1 MAVSSTKLAT
11 RRWKPTPMQLEILEG
26 LYCKSVG
33 NPNEEQIY
41 GVANYLRRY
50 GEIQAKSVFYW
61 FKNRKF
67 NDKLHKRRRLEEA
80 MDSVRSKPP
89 ETKSGNFLTH
99 TIPFSGTKSFI
110 SLVFA

>member
-1 MAVSSTKLAT
+1 MGTA
-11 RRWKPTPMQLEILEG
+11 RWKPTPMQLQIVEA

-41 GVANYLRRY
+41 DAANYLRRY

-61 FKNRKF
+61 FKNRRC
-67 NDKLHKRRRLEEA
+67 NDKLFKRRKLKEA

-89 ETKSGNFLTH
+89 HTKSGNFLIH
-99 TIPFSGTKSFI
+99 TFLFSGTKSF
-110 SLVFA
+110 VFVF